1 MASGSTEMSKG
12 QPSTKRSG
20 LQKSDSSTSARSI
33 LRVPKGASKPVIP
46 VPPDAAVKWNEEN
59 VKSTFHPQDKDY
71 GLMKVNEP
79 KTPYCYDTTTEK
91 SPVSAQDLAQRMETC
106 RSGTLDAARAQRA
119 DDASMSEA
127 ERERHLE
134 FERKRKMHYDEFFA
148 VKEARE
154 KMKMGE
160 SEEQA
165 EDEVD
170 QQEAKKEV
178 QAQKEEAKEEAA
190 EAKAEAAAEA
200 EAARAAAAR
209 AAAAR
214 AAEARAA
221 ERDRRN

>member
-1 MASGSTEMSKG
+1 MASSSTEMSKD
-12 QPSTKRSG
+12 QPSTKRAG
-20 LQKSDSSTSARSI
+20 LKKSDSSTSARSI

-71 GLMKVNEP
+71 GLMKVSEP
-79 KTPYCYDTTTEK
+79 KTPYCYDTTNQK
-91 SPVSAQDLAQRMETC
+91 SAVSAQDLAQRIETC
-106 RSGTLDAARAQRA
+106 RSETLDAARAQRA

-127 ERERHLE
+127 ERERQLE
-134 FERKRKMHYDEFFA
+134 FEKKRKMHYDEFFA

-165 EDEVD
+165 DDEVA

-178 QAQKEEAKEEAA
+178 QAQAEEAKEETA

-200 EAARAAAAR
+200 AAM
-209 AAAAR
+209 AAR
-214 AAEARAA
+214 AAES
-221 ERDRRN
+221 DRRK